1 MKFRQKRPKGS
12 HQKQIGY
19 LTKTL
24 KTPTAFL
31 SLVSSV
37 QDDMERLLLQLDQGK
52 GVLFI
57 TLIASLTQ
65 HSRLASSLYNNTQ

>member
-1 MKFRQKRPKGS
+1 MKFRQKKQKGS

-24 KTPTAFL
+24 KTAFL

-37 QDDMERLLLQLDQGK
+37 QDDMVQLSFQLDQGK
-52 GVLFI
+52 GVFFA
-57 TLIASLTQ
+57 TRS
-65 HSRLASSLYNNTQ
+65 